1 MKRELVTG
9 LLTLSLLASMLPA
22 NAAAA
27 GSAPVSGQMVESQ
40 TGRESGAA
48 DSQLSS
54 EAETG
59 AFSFEDGTYETMEAA
74 FAAASSGGTVT
85 LTGRYGSGEGEKL
98 VKIPAN
104 IVLQVASG
112 AALTAEL
119 EDAAAILTSEGTLQ
133 VQAGG
138 RLEFLGQTYV
148 GTDADSVIRLQ
159 EGGITISGF
168 DQGKSKFRIAL
179 EQNAVAEVPADQE
192 LKLTLP
198 LQTGSGL
205 DLTIGSGAEL
215 TVNGALAATGSQED
229 AGTGKP
235 SQLTISGALT
245 MGESGRLRMSYG
257 STLQV
262 TASGTLKLNASGVM
276 DNDPAG
282 AKPYENTAKRFTY
295 DQGAMLV
302 VPAGCAWQAENFT
315 DSPLTS
321 FVDPFTGETIYGNN
335 GSADVPEEGFAAA
348 IGGTQYATLAE
359 AVAAVR
365 AGETIRLLR
374 DVELDGTGLANNHGA
389 LLISRDVI
397 LDGNGYTISAKEG
410 TFSVAGDNGGGPSLV
425 NIQDDAE
432 VVLRNVTFDG
442 GSAAK
447 HGINIY
453 HAEKVTLEN
462 VEITGCRWYAL
473 VVNGTELSADGL
485 STSGNQWG
493 VNIDQGSTVRLE
505 DTEIAEGDS
514 IVFEGVDA
522 SGSLTVESGSYQNIK
537 TQGGTT
543 AGSVTIAGGTVASVS
558 NGAAAD
564 VSVTGG
570 TVGTIENTGSGTA
583 AISGGTVTGAVTNSG
598 SGSITVT
605 GGNFTTADVEEF
617 VDPDQ
622 TIILTLDANGGS
634 CAVKT
639 LAAAS
644 GAAVGEL
651 PVPTRTGYTFA
662 GWFTASSG
670 GTQVTGESAFDANAT
685 LYAHWTASDDSDGGS
700 GSPSGA
706 ADKGDTVTITVT
718 PKAGYELD
726 ELTVTDSKG
735 SEINVRSAGSNKY
748 TFEMPGSR
756 VTVSASFARTGESG
770 SDMPF
775 TDVSAGAYYFD
786 AVRWAAEEGITS
798 GVTGTTFAPGRS
810 CTRAQVITFLW
821 RANGSPR
828 AENTKNPFTD
838 VSADAYY
845 YDAVLWAVEEGITS
859 GVTGTTFAPDASCT
873 RAQAAV
879 MLWRSEGSPAVSG
892 TNPFRDVADDDYYAD
907 AVVWA
912 VKNGV
917 TQGTTAATFEPGEAC
932 TRAQIVTFL
941 YRALG

>member
-22 NAAAA
+22 NALAAE
-27 GSAPVSGQMVESQ
+27 GTSGAPVSGQVQ
-40 TGRESGAA
+40 TLTEGAGEDGVQTENAA
-48 DSQLSS
+48 DI
-54 EAETG
+54 
-59 AFSFEDGTYETMEAA
+59 D
-74 FAAASSGGTVT
+74 
-85 LTGRYGSGEGEKL
+85 
-98 VKIPAN
+98 
-104 IVLQVASG
+104 
-112 AALTAEL
+112 
-119 EDAAAILTSEGTLQ
+119 
-133 VQAGG
+133 
-138 RLEFLGQTYV
+138 
-148 GTDADSVIRLQ
+148 
-159 EGGITISGF
+159 
-168 DQGKSKFRIAL
+168 
-179 EQNAVAEVPADQE
+179 
-192 LKLTLP
+192 
-198 LQTGSGL
+198 
-205 DLTIGSGAEL
+205 
-215 TVNGALAATGSQED
+215 
-229 AGTGKP
+229 
-235 SQLTISGALT
+235 
-245 MGESGRLRMSYG
+245 
-257 STLQV
+257 
-262 TASGTLKLNASGVM
+262 
-276 DNDPAG
+276 
-282 AKPYENTAKRFTY
+282 
-295 DQGAMLV
+295 
-302 VPAGCAWQAENFT
+302 
-315 DSPLTS
+315 
-321 FVDPFTGETIYGNN
+321 
-335 GSADVPEEGFAAA
+335 
-348 IGGTQYATLAE
+348 GTQYATLAE
-359 AVAAVR
+359 AVAQAEEG
-365 AGETIRLLR
+365 ATIRLLR
-374 DVELDGTGLANNHGA
+374 DVELDASGLVNGQGA
-389 LLISRDVI
+389 LTLSKDLT
-397 LDGNGYTISAKEG
+397 LDGSGHTVRAKAG
-410 TFSVAGDNGGGPSLV
+410 TFAVSGDNGGGPSLI
-425 NIQDDAE
+425 NLQDGAE
-432 VVLRNVTFDG
+432 VTLRDVTFDG

-447 HGINIY
+447 HGLNIY
-453 HAEKVTLEN
+453 HAGTVTLEN
-462 VEITGCRWYAL
+462 VEISNCRWYAL
-473 VVNGTELSADGL
+473 VVNGTELSVDGL
-485 STSGNQWG
+485 TTSGNQWG
-493 VNIDQGSTVRLE
+493 VNIDRSSRVTFANAA
-505 DTEIAEGDS
+505 IAEGDS
-514 IVFEGVDA
+514 IVFEGQDT

-570 TVGTIENTGSGTA
+570 TVGTIENTGGGTA
-583 AISGGTVTGAVTNSG
+583 AISGSTVTGAVTNSG

-622 TIILTLDANGGS
+622 TVILTLDANGGS

-670 GTQVTGESAFDANAT
+670 GTQVTGESVFDANAT
-685 LYAHWTASDDSDGGS
+685 LYAHWAARDDSDGGS
-700 GSPSGA
+700 GSPSGEYLITVDRVTGGTVRVNPGR

-735 SEINVRSAGSNKY
+735 SELNVRSAGSNKY

-775 TDVSAGAYYFD
+775 TDVSAGAYFFD

-810 CTRAQVITFLW
+810 CTRAQIITFLW

-879 MLWRSEGSPAVSG
+879 MLWRAEGSPAVSG

>member
-1 MKRELVTG
+1 MTEDQKRAAGILFCPADPELKAQKLKTHNLNIDYNQSYENEKEKREAIIKEMF
-9 LLTLSLLASMLPA
+9 AS
-22 NAAAA
+22 
-27 GSAPVSGQMVESQ
+27 
-40 TGRESGAA
+40 
-48 DSQLSS
+48 
-54 EAETG
+54 
-59 AFSFEDGTYETMEAA
+59 F
-74 FAAASSGGTVT
+74 
-85 LTGRYGSGEGEKL
+85 GEGS
-98 VKIPAN
+98 
-104 IVLQVASG
+104 VLQG
-112 AALTAEL
+112 P
-119 EDAAAILTSEGTLQ
+119 I
-133 VQAGG
+133 
-138 RLEFLGQTYV
+138 Y
-148 GTDADSVIRLQ
+148 IHY
-159 EGGITISGF
+159 GIHTKI
-168 DQGKSKFRIAL
+168 GKRVFA
-179 EQNAVAEVPADQE
+179 N
-192 LKLTLP
+192 
-198 LQTGSGL
+198 
-205 DLTIGSGAEL
+205 
-215 TVNGALAATGSQED
+215 
-229 AGTGKP
+229 
-235 SQLTISGALT
+235 
-245 MGESGRLRMSYG
+245 
-257 STLQV
+257 
-262 TASGTLKLNASGVM
+262 
-276 DNDPAG
+276 
-282 AKPYENTAKRFTY
+282 F
-295 DQGAMLV
+295 
-302 VPAGCAWQAENFT
+302 NFT
-315 DSPLTS
+315 
-321 FVDPFTGETIYGNN
+321 
-335 GSADVPEEGFAAA
+335 
-348 IGGTQYATLAE
+348 
-359 AVAAVR
+359 
-365 AGETIRLLR
+365 
-374 DVELDGTGLANNHGA
+374 
-389 LLISRDVI
+389 
-397 LDGNGYTISAKEG
+397 
-410 TFSVAGDNGGGPSLV
+410 
-425 NIQDDAE
+425 IQDDAE

-453 HAEKVTLEN
+453 HAEKVALEN

-570 TVGTIENTGSGTA
+570 TVGTIENTGGGTA

-622 TIILTLDANGGS
+622 TVILTLDANGGS

-662 GWFTASSG
+662 GWFTAASG
-670 GTQVTGESAFDANAT
+670 GTQVTGESVFDANAT

-700 GSPSGA
+700 GSPSGEYLITVDRVTGGTVRVNPGR

-735 SEINVRSAGSNKY
+735 SELNVRSAGSNKY

-810 CTRAQVITFLW
+810 CTRAQIITFLW

-879 MLWRSEGSPAVSG
+879 MLWRAEGSPAVSG